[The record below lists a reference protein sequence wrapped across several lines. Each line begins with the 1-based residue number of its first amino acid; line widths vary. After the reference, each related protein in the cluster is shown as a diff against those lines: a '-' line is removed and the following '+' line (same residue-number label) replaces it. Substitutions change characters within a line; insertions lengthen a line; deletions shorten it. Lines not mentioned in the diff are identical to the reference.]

1 MIFILASRDTVHVMA
16 RIMTVVKSK
25 SVTKV
30 TSAEESRVEENS
42 PAQSSYPRITIA
54 FSPVP
59 VRVFPDLSTWSNPR
73 TSSGANLC
81 S

>member
-1 MIFILASRDTVHVMA
+1 MRCYGKDGDDHEVRNTMSKVIDADE
-16 RIMTVVKSK
+16 SK
-25 SVTKV
+25 S
-30 TSAEESRVEENS
+30 RGNS
-42 PAQSSYPRITIA
+42 TAQSSYPRITIA

-59 VRVFPDLSTWSNPR
+59 VRVFPDLSTWSSPS